1 MDAFRRSAIR
11 LARGAVRCCRHPPPP
26 AAPGGL
32 RSSSK
37 FLLFHPAQCVSSE
50 AAPLEAEAAK
60 ESTEDTSEEEEAA
73 AATAAGAAA
82 ATKAAKANE
91 ASSSTVEK
99 QAPEDEVLST
109 DAAVHP
115 SASFSREKSLVEVL
129 LQHGLRYI
137 RPLGRGT
144 FGRVVL
150 ARTGTQAS
158 DPLTAVK
165 IARSSGGFTFSEARE
180 AEAHLKLLADF
191 LATLPVGF
199 VKEELGRKVL
209 PNLEEQVRLRSPVA
223 GEYRLFEGQMVRR
236 AEAEQVIWSRLQ
248 HPFISNFLYSFK
260 HDSQFYL
267 VSEYSSGGT
276 LKEVLAIHGGK
287 LELAATQY
295 YAAQMSLALAYLQS
309 ERIAHRDV
317 KPDNILV
324 DAHGNLALNDFGL
337 ATKVKTGLTQFCGT
351 AEYLPPEVLM
361 QGSWDARPLD
371 WWALGVMIFEMLA
384 GYNPFAGES
393 AQDCFNAIITLRTAA
408 DSFYPDDMDP
418 AAVDLIK
425 QLLLMDPGSRLCAP
439 VGGGL
444 KWRVQVHT

>member
-209 PNLEEQVRLRSPVA
+209 PNLEEQVCGA
-223 GEYRLFEGQMVRR
+223 F
-236 AEAEQVIWSRLQ
+236 
-248 HPFISNFLYSFK
+248 
-260 HDSQFYL
+260 QF
-267 VSEYSSGGT
+267 
-276 LKEVLAIHGGK
+276 AC
-287 LELAATQY
+287 AATFRALWISGLY
-295 YAAQMSLALAYLQS
+295 VTVADVTISLM
-309 ERIAHRDV
+309 H
-317 KPDNILV
+317 
-324 DAHGNLALNDFGL
+324 
-337 ATKVKTGLTQFCGT
+337 
-351 AEYLPPEVLM
+351 
-361 QGSWDARPLD
+361 
-371 WWALGVMIFEMLA
+371 
-384 GYNPFAGES
+384 
-393 AQDCFNAIITLRTAA
+393 DCANR
-408 DSFYPDDMDP
+408 
-418 AAVDLIK
+418 
-425 QLLLMDPGSRLCAP
+425 
-439 VGGGL
+439 
-444 KWRVQVHT
+444 